1 MQKNQMLFALGIA
14 AIVVPLALGCG
25 AAPQTTAQ
33 QEAPGEEAPATATHE
48 VEYLFVLTAES
59 ATLADGVLTMGDVN
73 PATLYFSD
81 RPDRIAG
88 HQTTEEFVADWGE
101 GDDSFASNPPN
112 ATLSVLSDTEPQD
125 VVVVLSE
132 PRFEGGDLIFNVSVL
147 DGNSELAGGANS
159 LFIDIIGR
167 PLTPMSAAGVA
178 RRTTRRAFRY

>member
-1 MQKNQMLFALGIA
+1 MFFALVIVAIA
-14 AIVVPLALGCG
+14 MPLALGCG

-33 QEAPGEEAPATATHE
+33 EDAPGEAAPATATHK

-59 ATLADGVLTMGDVN
+59 ATLADGVLKMGGVN

-88 HQTTEEFVADWGE
+88 HQATEEFVAEWGV
-101 GDDSFASNPPN
+101 GDDNFASNPPN
-112 ATLSVLSDTEPQD
+112 ATLSVLSGAEPQD

-132 PRFEGGDLIFNVSVL
+132 PRLEGEDLTFNVSVL
-147 DGNSELAGGANS
+147 DGNPDAAGGANS

-167 PLTPMSAAGVA
+167 PLTPVSAAGVA

>member
-1 MQKNQMLFALGIA
+1 MFFALAIGAIA
-14 AIVVPLALGCG
+14 VPLALGCG
-25 AAPQTTAQ
+25 AAPPTTAQ
-33 QEAPGEEAPATATHE
+33 QDAPGEQAPATASHE

-59 ATLADGVLTMGDVN
+59 AALADGVLKMGDVN

-88 HQTTEEFVADWGE
+88 HQATEEFVAEWGV
-101 GDDSFASNPPN
+101 GDDNFASNPPN
-112 ATLSVLSDTEPQD
+112 ATLSVLSGTEPQD

-132 PRFEGGDLIFNVSVL
+132 PRLEDGDLLFNVSVIE
-147 DGNSELAGGANS
+147 GNPELAGGANS

-167 PLTPMSAAGVA
+167 PLTPVSAAGVA